1 MKRIIQIVGVLTLL
15 FISVYVSR
23 EFRRLASEYYNINYS
38 LIGIVINLAIYQI
51 CYWLI
56 EKLDK
61 LIQLRKKGI
70 YLIGVL
76 IVMFMLNVILALFFY
91 RFLFLLGVPFTF
103 FDPTF
108 MAILI
113 FIISTL
119 IGNGLLKKL
128 ESKS

>member
-119 IGNGLLKKL
+119 IGNVLLKKL